1 MKDWILYVCD
11 RKYYLEISTQFRCIH
26 IQHIYHDYLQMRE
39 TWLFSVCFC
48 KGPEFA
54 SHLDTVFQFASRE
67 TSLPLSIVGDV
78 NLHIFQW
85 WIRGKGGL
93 LNWSIF
99 IILKIQFK
107 WVCLLWKKVHVYKVF
122 AVDEWTLMLCR
133 VYLWRHG
140 RPHQFTP
147 ISKKLPL
154 PTRLRRC
161 HNLYTACWKYCSYVS
176 MYPINCISI
185 INQTQRL
192 TIIRTIECSYK
203 LGLLPS
209 VPNTSSK
216 YH

>member
-85 WIRGKGGL
+85 WIRGGGL

-107 WVCLLWKKVHVYKVF
+107 WVCLLWKKYNAK
-122 AVDEWTLMLCR
+122 TCTCIKCLLLMNE
-133 VYLWRHG
+133 H
-140 RPHQFTP
+140 
-147 ISKKLPL
+147 
-154 PTRLRRC
+154 
-161 HNLYTACWKYCSYVS
+161 
-176 MYPINCISI
+176 
-185 INQTQRL
+185 
-192 TIIRTIECSYK
+192 
-203 LGLLPS
+203 
-209 VPNTSSK
+209 
-216 YH
+216 